1 MAVTPGVEDSRTTDS
16 IDQAV
21 GAAEAKA
28 AVHLATHF
36 PPATIQMATRLHLLT
51 AGVSRVGRLHLT
63 SGMRSRTATKLRTT
77 REAAAATRAR
87 AALKEGTTMV
97 ISPEAANF
105 TSGRP
110 AAEAVTTWYY
120 EGYSAAGLD
129 GYQPRH
135 YSEPYD
141 ASSQQ
146 QQQQQQRQQQQQP
159 YDASSSPPAASP
171 SPDPGTS
178 APAAPLHFA
187 GIAHRVR
194 RGKSKIDSEL
204 RD

>member
-1 MAVTPGVEDSRTTDS
+1 MSSG
-16 IDQAV
+16 
-21 GAAEAKA
+21 GAEGGYDYG
-28 AVHLATHF
+28 HL
-36 PPATIQMATRLHLLT
+36 
-51 AGVSRVGRLHLT
+51 
-63 SGMRSRTATKLRTT
+63 SGGGEFHQ
-77 REAAAATRAR
+77 REASR
-87 AALKEGTTMV
+87 G
-97 ISPEAANF
+97 
-105 TSGRP
+105 GGD
-110 AAEAVTTWYY
+110 YY

-129 GYQPRH
+129 AYQPRH

-146 QQQQQQRQQQQQP
+146 QQQQQQQQP

-194 RGKSKIDSEL
+194 KGKSKIDSEL
-204 RD
+204 GDWKELEGGGRVLNIRLSNALV